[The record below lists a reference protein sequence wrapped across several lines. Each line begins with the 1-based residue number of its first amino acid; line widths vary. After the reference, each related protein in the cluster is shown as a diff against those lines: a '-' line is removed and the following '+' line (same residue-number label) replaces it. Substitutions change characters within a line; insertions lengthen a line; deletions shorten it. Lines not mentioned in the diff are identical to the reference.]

1 MHDGTGR
8 TETFG
13 PWPAPWFPRNPLSFH
28 KRQTPLKAA
37 AQTLHVHV
45 TRSYSRLWV
54 LAARPLQGALFSE
67 FMLSSKGVT
76 TNAAAGSGGAA
87 GATAVNS
94 RVTCAAPGFL
104 WVRTVSGPRLWPA
117 CPAKGVSSILNV
129 RSASPRRPGPPP
141 TPAARLPPGS
151 PCRSCGPAPFPHVP
165 WESSCGQ
172 RL

>member
-1 MHDGTGR
+1 MACSVVSEEPSQFSQTTNPPQSRSSDPPR
-8 TETFG
+8 ACDKEL
-13 PWPAPWFPRNPLSFH
+13 FPPLGSGC
-28 KRQTPLKAA
+28 TA
-37 AQTLHVHV
+37 
-45 TRSYSRLWV
+45 
-54 LAARPLQGALFSE
+54 LQGALFSE

-94 RVTCAAPGFL
+94 GVTCAAPGFL
-104 WVRTVSGPRLWPA
+104 WVRTVCGPRLWPA